1 MCGGLYSLLYFTN
14 GWFYFIGCCSP
25 GLYLAFDDETSG
37 NQELHERQAQL
48 ETKGNGGGPCGNYA
62 NLGTEKVHFRSET
75 LAAVTDAITIAVWVK
90 LKLTNGIH
98 PILVLKS
105 DAGELR

>member
-1 MCGGLYSLLYFTN
+1 M
-14 GWFYFIGCCSP
+14 
-25 GLYLAFDDETSG
+25 
-37 NQELHERQAQL
+37 
-48 ETKGNGGGPCGNYA
+48 
-62 NLGTEKVHFRSET
+62 HFRSET